1 MKRNLSFVLASA
13 LALSLMLTAC
23 NGGGSAAAT
32 PAPNGGGTPASSQPQ
47 SGGGS
52 SGQTVSISIGTG
64 GNGGTYY
71 ILGGGMAQVIEK
83 SVPNSKVVV
92 EATAASTEN
101 ARLVGTEQVQFAFNM
116 PDGAYFATTGGREF
130 EATGEKYEN
139 LRSVLSGHISVL
151 QAFALKSSGI
161 TSIADLKGKTV
172 ALSAPSSPSMYVS
185 MACLE
190 AYGLKEGDYKAVYM
204 SYSEMGEA
212 VRNGDI
218 DCGFTFGGIPTAA
231 ATELCNTVDTVMLG
245 MDEDKAD
252 AILEQ
257 YPYFGKATIP
267 ADTFP
272 GQTEDLIQLSSPAIL
287 ITYADLDEELVYQVT
302 KALWEGVDDLR
313 AVHPA
318 ADEWILDSAT
328 ENLGIDLHPGAER
341 YYREVGVLK

>member
-1 MKRNLSFVLASA
+1 MKRNLSFA
-13 LALSLMLTAC
+13 LLFAFALSLVLTAC
-23 NGGGSAAAT
+23 GPTGTAAPTPDGGGS
-32 PAPNGGGTPASSQPQ
+32 PPASAQPKDD
-47 SGGGS
+47 GGS
-52 SGQTVSISIGTG
+52 SQTVSISIGTG

-71 ILGGGMAQVIEK
+71 ILGGGMAQIIEK
-83 SVPNSKVVV
+83 AVPNSKVVV

-245 MDEDKAD
+245 MDADKAD

-267 ADTFP
+267 ANTFP
-272 GQTEDLIQLSSPAIL
+272 GQTDDLVQLSSPAIL

-302 KALWEGVDDLR
+302 KALWEGVEDLR

-318 ADEWILDSAT
+318 ADE
-328 ENLGIDLHPGAER
+328 
-341 YYREVGVLK
+341 